1 MFWQTKHAITRE
13 RSERTLKKWAKSP
26 RIRQSGNQLF
36 LSSDR
41 KYTRRE
47 PLIERLSLHIRA
59 CARVLYYCP
68 SACHKS
74 NSRRN
79 LGDLSSNIINHH
91 QIVLN
96 AQRVEQVKHSL
107 GHHRR
112 TAQVMRCPL
121 ERRVAW
127 GRCRPSLE
135 QWSQECTSHNECIS
149 LSIRTVLTREEVR
162 EVKRNNDGLMTDWD

>member
-1 MFWQTKHAITRE
+1 MRE
-13 RSERTLKKWAKSP
+13 FFFLGSWAKSP

-36 LSSDR
+36 LSSDS

-47 PLIERLSLHIRA
+47 PLTERLSLHIRA
-59 CARVLYYCP
+59 CARVLYYCL

-79 LGDLSSNIINHH
+79 FGGLSAKIIKHDH
-91 QIVLN
+91 VVLN

-112 TAQVMRCPL
+112 TAQVVLDVLWSVVLL
-121 ERRVAW
+121 EVGVAHHW
-127 GRCRPSLE
+127 SNEAWSVLHTMNASALVSGRSLLE
-135 QWSQECTSHNECIS
+135 KKLGKS
-149 LSIRTVLTREEVR
+149 RETMMV
-162 EVKRNNDGLMTDWD
+162 